1 MFLLEATQFAMASK
15 QQRLAMQSDPR
26 CGRLLP
32 RSPRP
37 HCAGPEGGALSAFT
51 SYIARDDLATAIS
64 KYRASNCR
72 DAYYLLTEVRRGCT
86 LLGGAVRGALTLSGG
101 MRGGLSGCKGAG
113 ALARGQRIDAG
124 GVYPIP

>member
-1 MFLLEATQFAMASK
+1 MASK
-15 QQRLAMQSDPR
+15 QQRLAMQADPR

-37 HCAGPEGGALSAFT
+37 AHCGGAPEGGALSAFT

-72 DAYYLLTEVRRGCT
+72 DAYYLLTEVGGTKRLGGGGWEKEQQRGSAPSLLGTPLLAWRGCKRHCR
-86 LLGGAVRGALTLSGG
+86 LESPAL
-101 MRGGLSGCKGAG
+101 KGAG
-113 ALARGQRIDAG
+113 PPAPSL
-124 GVYPIP
+124 P